1 ILLPFAFMFAGA
13 PALPTLKTWVGL
25 IWLVVCNTAFAYWC
39 WTRSVSLLGPHTMSM
54 ISLFNPVTAVLLGS
68 IFLSERLS
76 ITQWSGIALIFIS
89 ILLMKVIK
97 TKPVVL

>member
-1 ILLPFAFMFAGA
+1 
-13 PALPTLKTWVGL
+13 
-25 IWLVVCNTAFAYWC
+25 
-39 WTRSVSLLGPHTMSM
+39 MSM